1 MFPSEIVLPFC
12 LISTCTC
19 PEDDNIFMDP
29 AAFFCL
35 ITEQQRA
42 RKVNRERKN
51 SCRTDRFSLLQDRP
65 YYTEQKMSNPG
76 VQKNDPAP
84 SGASTERYDP
94 IPKYYKWYMLIF
106 LWGAFFLNQGDRQLF
121 GNVIKLIKDDM
132 SFTDV
137 QLGWVVTIFT
147 IVYGI
152 FVPIAGFAGDVIR
165 KKLVVFLSLML
176 FSVGTL
182 LTGFVPNS
190 DLLLKWFPGLA
201 ESAFAA
207 IFISLVLLIIIRSI
221 ATGMGEA
228 CYYPASNS
236 LIGQYHSTTRAT
248 AMAVHQTANYTGVV
262 FGGSLGAWVGFK
274 FGWRLAFLTFGGIGI
289 LWAILILLL
298 FRNDRK
304 DFAQT
309 NAKSAGNQQDDKVS
323 ARNALT
329 AILSRPTFY
338 CLALAFGGM
347 CFVNVGYLT
356 WMPKYLHEVFKLDGT
371 IAAFN
376 ATFYHHLLAYVFV
389 FVAAG
394 ISDRYAPKFKRVRI
408 LMEFIGLFFGAP
420 FIYLM
425 GATGD
430 LLTVYIALAV
440 FGLFR
445 GIYDSNLFAAMFDV
459 VEPKYRT
466 TATGLMLSLA
476 FIIGSFSPVVLAKYA
491 ERLGGNYAPGL
502 SSLAIVYTAS
512 SLLILMAIL
521 FFYKKDRAA
530 AEKNEL

>member
-1 MFPSEIVLPFC
+1 MNSSDLKKNE
-12 LISTCTC
+12 
-19 PEDDNIFMDP
+19 
-29 AAFFCL
+29 
-35 ITEQQRA
+35 TESQ
-42 RKVNRERKN
+42 
-51 SCRTDRFSLLQDRP
+51 
-65 YYTEQKMSNPG
+65 
-76 VQKNDPAP
+76 
-84 SGASTERYDP
+84 SGSIGSYSDYDP
-94 IPKYYKWYMLIF
+94 IPKFYKWYMLIF

-132 SFTDV
+132 NFTDV

-152 FVPIAGFAGDVIR
+152 FVPLAGFAGDVIR

-182 LTGFVPNS
+182 LTGLVPKS
-190 DLLLKWFPGLA
+190 EKLLEWFPGLA
-201 ESAFAA
+201 EATFGATL
-207 IFISLVLLIIIRSI
+207 ISLILLVIIRSI

-236 LIGQYHSTTRAT
+236 LIGQYHSATRAT

-262 FGGSLGAWVGFK
+262 FGGSLGAWVGFT
-274 FGWRLAFLTFGGIGI
+274 FGWRFAFLTFGGIGI
-289 LWAILILLL
+289 VWALLILIL

-304 DFAQT
+304 DFVQISMK
-309 NAKSAGNQQDDKVS
+309 NSGGSQSKGVEKVS
-323 ARNALT
+323 AGKALA

-356 WMPKYLHEVFKLDGT
+356 WMPKYLQEVFKLDGT
-371 IAAFN
+371 TAAFN

-394 ISDRYAPKFKRVRI
+394 LSDAFAKKFKRVRM

-425 GATGD
+425 GDTSD
-430 LLTVYIALAV
+430 LMTVYIALAI

-476 FIIGSFSPVVLAKYA
+476 FIIGSFSPVILAKYA
-491 ERLGGNYAPGL
+491 ETLGGNYAPGL
-502 SSLAIVYTAS
+502 SSLAYVYTAS
-512 SLLILMAIL
+512 SLLVLAAIL
-521 FFYKKDRAA
+521 FFYKRDRAA
-530 AEKNEL
+530 AERSL